1 MNINEQLESVDWS
14 FPNLG
19 NSGIHSLHWYP
30 ATYVAAIPGTLIPVF
45 TEKGGLVLDPF
56 NGSGTS
62 GVEAIRLGRH
72 FIGMDTNPVALLMSQ
87 AKLHFPDPKSLRKH
101 IDTIIR
107 DSEKL
112 FSTQETIPH
121 PHTEELSAWYH
132 IDTLNTLNRLLTAI
146 LKISNNDTRRC
157 LLAIFSGVLKNTSS
171 QGRHWGWVCDN
182 VKPKPFEITFK
193 DALSTFI
200 NAANDY
206 IKITDQSHKLV
217 QVHSE
222 NETRKQTRSRYRLI
236 HGDCVTNMQQLPDE
250 HIDFIVTSPPYYGVA
265 DYVKS
270 QRLSYLWFDKDE
282 LAPEQ
287 LGYRDF
293 EKLRSHESGA
303 RSNRTRKNS
312 HELYMAF
319 ICSFFTQCHRVLK
332 KGSSMALVVGESGA
346 RASTTNELI
355 LAAEA
360 EGFHLSLRRERDI
373 KSSRR
378 RLMASVK
385 CEDILIFIKK

>member
-1 MNINEQLESVDWS
+1 LNTNEQLENIDWS

-45 TEKGGLVLDPF
+45 TKKGDLVLDPF

-62 GVEAIRLGRH
+62 GVEAIRLGRN

-87 AKLHFPDPKSLRKH
+87 AKLHFPEPSKLRQH
-101 IDTIIR
+101 LDAIITDT
-107 DSEKL
+107 EK
-112 FSTQETIPH
+112 FFVTKETVQH
-121 PHTEELSAWYH
+121 PHHEELAAWYH
-132 IDTLNTLNRLLTAI
+132 IDTLNTLNRILSAI
-146 LKISNNDTRRC
+146 LRLNDVDTKRC
-157 LLAIFSGVLKNTSS
+157 FLAVFSGILKNASS

-182 VKPKPFEITFK
+182 VKPKPFEVTFK
-193 DALSTFI
+193 DALSIFT

-206 IKITDQSHKLV
+206 ITITEQSHKLV

-222 NETRKQTRSRYRLI
+222 NETRELTRTRYKLT
-236 HGDCVTNMQQLPDE
+236 HGDCVKNMQNLPDE

-265 DYVKS
+265 DYIKS
-270 QRLSYLWFDKDE
+270 QRLSYLWFDKEE
-282 LAPEQ
+282 LAPDQ
-287 LGYRDF
+287 LGFRDF
-293 EKLRSHESGA
+293 EKLRAHESGA

-312 HELYMAF
+312 HELYMNF
-319 ICSFFTQCHRVLK
+319 INSFFIQCYRTLK
-332 KGSSMALVVGESGA
+332 TDCSMALVVGESGA
-346 RASTTNELI
+346 RASTTTELI
-355 LAAEA
+355 LAAESN
-360 EGFHLSLRRERDI
+360 GFKLSLRKERDI

-385 CEDILIFIKK
+385 CEDILIFKKL

>member
-1 MNINEQLESVDWS
+1 MNTNEQLGDVDWS

-30 ATYVAAIPGTLIPVF
+30 ATYIAAIPGTLIPVF
-45 TEKGGLVLDPF
+45 TKKGGLVLDPF

-62 GVEAIRLGRH
+62 GVEAIRLGRT
-72 FIGMDTNPVALLMSQ
+72 FIGMDTNPVALLMSH
-87 AKLHFPDPKSLRKH
+87 AKLHFPAPKSLRQH
-101 IDTIIR
+101 LDIIIR

-112 FSTQETIPH
+112 FTSKETAQH
-121 PHTEELSAWYH
+121 PHHKELSAWYH
-132 IDTLNTLNRLLTAI
+132 PDTLNTLNRLLSAI
-146 LKISNNDTRRC
+146 LCINNTDTKRC
-157 LLAIFSGVLKNTSS
+157 FLAIFSGVLKNTSS

-182 VKPKPFEITFK
+182 VKPKPFEITLK
-193 DALSTFI
+193 DALSIFI

-206 IKITDQSHKLV
+206 ITITEQSHKLV

-222 NETRKQTRSRYRLI
+222 NETRKLTRSRYKLV
-236 HGDCVTNMQQLPDE
+236 HGDCVKNMQSLPDE

-265 DYVKS
+265 DYIKS

-282 LAPEQ
+282 LAADQ
-287 LGYRDF
+287 LGFRDF

-312 HELYMAF
+312 HELYMNF
-319 ICSFFTQCHRVLK
+319 INSFFTQCHRVLK
-332 KGSSMALVVGESGA
+332 TGSSMALVVGESGA

-355 LAAEA
+355 FAAESK
-360 EGFHLSLRRERDI
+360 GFNLSLRRERDI

-385 CEDILIFIKK
+385 CEDILIFEK